1 MNAWAMHALPLTAYA
16 SEPNPAQSRY
26 APPRRA
32 APPNPTPG
40 MDGQPEARQRAS
52 DGDFWTVSG
61 GGVYD
66 GRMNGKPDN
75 SHLEQVTRTAS
86 GQLRPGSR
94 LNPHGRPPGS
104 GGGFRAALQMVVD
117 VANRNQDLIRH
128 ALQEEAQKN
137 PARFA
142 RQFILPNIPH
152 KERKAFRERIR
163 QMEITAYEEAKSRF
177 SSDSKTENP

>member
-1 MNAWAMHALPLTAYA
+1 
-16 SEPNPAQSRY
+16 
-26 APPRRA
+26 
-32 APPNPTPG
+32 

-75 SHLEQVTRTAS
+75 SQQEQVTRTAS

-104 GGGFRAALQMVVD
+104 GGGIQRTIESLFDFMNDPAVQARIRDALRKE
-117 VANRNQDLIRH
+117 A
-128 ALQEEAQKN
+128 EER
-137 PARFA
+137 PYRYA
-142 RQFILPNIPH
+142 RQFILPLTPH
-152 KERKAFRERIR
+152 KFRRELRARIR
-163 QMEITAYEEAKSRF
+163 AAEQAAFDKAQSPF
-177 SSDSKTENP
+177 SGVSKTGQP